1 MFNID
6 TSKAYQLNKEL
17 AGQFEP
23 FCNNEGKLPSFS
35 LCLRPLPKEGF
46 RDLQPA
52 KALGDYTFFAQTE
65 TGYWVRFCASYMCLA
80 KDFRHADVYVA
91 QNSRDNGT
99 YEASN
104 LLMQGY
110 MYRLVQTGNFMIH
123 SAAAVYGEDAILFCG
138 LSGAGKSTQAN
149 LWKTYLHCDILNY
162 DKPCIIREGTHIYA
176 HGSPWSGK
184 EALKRN
190 VYKPLKA
197 IVYVVQAKQNKVRM
211 LSAGEAFSH
220 IFLHNYVYP
229 FTPAV
234 ESAYIEAIQALAN
247 QIPVYELQCDI
258 SKEAVRVLFETL
270 YPTQDFQAA
279 TKEPTMKYK
288 TKDCFMMKKIADEYI
303 VIPRGSQAIEFNA
316 SVVFNES
323 GAFLW
328 GLLGDY
334 TDEAAL
340 AKQLQEK
347 YNIDAALAEKDT
359 RAFLQKM
366 DDNGLVDTIEE

>member
-1 MFNID
+1 MFDID
-6 TSKAYQLNKEL
+6 TGKDYQLNKEL

-35 LCLRPLPKEGF
+35 LCFKKMPPEGF
-46 RDLQPA
+46 KDLSVA
-52 KALGDYTFFAQTE
+52 KTLSDYTFFEETE
-65 TGYWVRFCASYMCLA
+65 QGFWVSFCGCFMCLS
-80 KDFRHADVYVA
+80 KEFRHADVYLA
-91 QNSRDNGT
+91 ERCRGDGT

-110 MYRLVQTGNFMIH
+110 MYRLVTQGDFMIH
-123 SAAAVYGEDAILFCG
+123 SAAVMYEDDAILFCG

-149 LWKTYLHCDILNY
+149 LWKTYLHASVLNY
-162 DKPCIIREGTHIYA
+162 DKPCIIQESGRVYA

-184 EALKRN
+184 EALVRN

-197 IVYVVQAKQNKVRM
+197 IVYVVQAKENRVRR
-211 LSAGEAFSH
+211 LSSAEAFGH

-229 FTPAV
+229 FTD
-234 ESAYIEAIQALAN
+234 EIEAQYIAAIQDAVN
-247 QIPVYELQCDI
+247 CIEVYELQCDI
-258 SKEAVRVLFETL
+258 SENAVAVLFETL
-270 YPTQDFQAA
+270 YNKPYAQAK
-279 TKEPTMKYK
+279 KEFVMKYK
-288 TKDCFMMKKIADEYI
+288 TKDCFLMKRIAEEYI
-303 VIPRGSQAIEFNA
+303 VIPRGSEAINFNA

-328 GLLGDY
+328 DLLGDY

-347 YNIDAALAEKDT
+347 YNIDAALAQKDT
-359 RAFLQKM
+359 KAFLKKM
-366 DDNGLVDTIEE
+366 DDNGLLDTIEE